1 MTENHDRSGVA
12 RIAADLLHVRR
23 VFGEPIVAGD
33 VTLVPVA
40 LVTGTSGFGG
50 GEGMMGAAVPVQGEG
65 AQGSS
70 TGSGEGGGF
79 GVHVRPLGTYV
90 VSGSQVR
97 WEPALDL
104 LKIILGGQAVG
115 AVALI
120 ALSCAIRKRRRR

>member
-1 MTENHDRSGVA
+1 MTETRDIPAVP

-23 VFGEPIVAGD
+23 AFGEPVVAGD

-40 LVTGTSGFGG
+40 LVTGGSGY
-50 GEGMMGAAVPVQGEG
+50 GAGTGSMDGRGTETVS
-65 AQGSS
+65 GSS
-70 TGSGEGGGF
+70 TGEGEGGGY

-90 VSGSQVR
+90 VSGSEVR

-115 AVALI
+115 AVAMI
-120 ALSCAIRKRRRR
+120 ALACALRKRRRRR